1 MTSFLA
7 QNDEVCY
14 ELCMGKD
21 GGSGRCRKCHGFGYE
36 HRATGLEVLQLSSM
50 SSMSSGS
57 ARNVG
62 HLGFAFHVLVPS
74 SLSHVEL

>member
-21 GGSGRCRKCHGFGYE
+21 GVPGRCRKCHGFGYE
-36 HRATGLEVLQLSSM
+36 HRATGSLISVIPCPLL
-50 SSMSSGS
+50 
-57 ARNVG
+57 ARGRMGIVM
-62 HLGFAFHVLVPS
+62 LL
-74 SLSHVEL
+74 LDQVESCKS